1 MRSVSNWPGADYVI
15 VSVDYRL
22 APDRFLTAT
31 ADHAPETASED
42 RFRNAAK
49 PSHLLGVGDDS
60 ARRRGL
66 GTAILDR
73 RNRRQRVHPRTCGLQ
88 PEYRLAGTAAVGY
101 LSSSSLARPAILKL
115 GWRPD

>member
-1 MRSVSNWPGADYVI
+1 MAAASGRAVELARATDYVI

-31 ADHAPETASED
+31 SDHAPETASED
-42 RFRNAAK
+42 RSRNAAK
-49 PSHLLGVGDDS
+49 PSHLLGVGHDS

-88 PEYRLAGTAAVGY
+88 PEYRLAGTAAVPY
-101 LSSSSLARPAILKL
+101 LRAARWHDP
-115 GWRPD
+115 PS